1 MPVRVRTRA
10 RQAAPRLP
18 LPRNGRERSPGSHG
32 QRFGAL
38 RASCR
43 AARERLCSAGLTW
56 PPATGSGS
64 CQVPLAKQKKVSA
77 GRRPP
82 ELSIWSWHPK
92 SGARLPRRRPAAC
105 GRRVPL
111 PAPAALPPRRLET
124 PQHRARSEG
133 TAGFRGERRRPGPGD
148 LRGSNPVPAGGRG
161 TRPGEGVLPAEDVS
175 RGGGG
180 VHREGWRSYKS
191 AGLVLASN

>member
-18 LPRNGRERSPGSHG
+18 LPRKGRERSPGSQG

-43 AARERLCSAGLTW
+43 AAREKLCSAGLTW
-56 PPATGSGS
+56 PPATGRGS

-133 TAGFRGERRRPGPGD
+133 TERGHGWVPRRTEAPGARRPAGEQPCARGRAGD
-148 LRGSNPVPAGGRG
+148 A
-161 TRPGEGVLPAEDVS
+161 S
-175 RGGGG
+175 RGGRAPGG
-180 VHREGWRSYKS
+180 GCEPGGRRG
-191 AGLVLASN
+191 AP